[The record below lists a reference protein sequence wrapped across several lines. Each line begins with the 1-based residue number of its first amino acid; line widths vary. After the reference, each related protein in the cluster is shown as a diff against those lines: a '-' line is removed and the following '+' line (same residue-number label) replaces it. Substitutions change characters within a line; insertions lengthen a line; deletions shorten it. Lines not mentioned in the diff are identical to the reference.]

1 MFVREDLCE
10 TNVFMSEDLKARGQS
25 DHVRDLT
32 IKEVAVALLHSKWN
46 IDLYP
51 PEFKL
56 EDPTDLPD
64 PIFAVVGKTFTFGI
78 YVEKGHVLYGSE
90 IYKKDVFTEEDNLE
104 NSHSDQ
110 DLALTSGGEESSV
123 NLLDNQEH
131 IEGMSTPSTKRK
143 EAWTDPAPE
152 ITSTSKNLRS
162 KAIKVEKMS
171 DLEAEASKNT

>member
-1 MFVREDLCE
+1 MNYCIFLIIYH
-10 TNVFMSEDLKARGQS
+10 NM
-25 DHVRDLT
+25 
-32 IKEVAVALLHSKWN
+32 LL
-46 IDLYP
+46 I
-51 PEFKL
+51 FKL

-90 IYKKDVFTEEDNLE
+90 IYKVEKIYKDRRIVFTEEDNLE

-152 ITSTSKNLRS
+152 ITSTLKNLRS

>member
-1 MFVREDLCE
+1 MNYCIFLIIYH
-10 TNVFMSEDLKARGQS
+10 NM
-25 DHVRDLT
+25 
-32 IKEVAVALLHSKWN
+32 LL
-46 IDLYP
+46 I
-51 PEFKL
+51 FKL

-64 PIFAVVGKTFTFGI
+64 PIFAVV
-78 YVEKGHVLYGSE
+78 EK
-90 IYKKDVFTEEDNLE
+90 IYKDRRIVFTEEDNLE

-152 ITSTSKNLRS
+152 ITSTLKNLRS

>member
-1 MFVREDLCE
+1 MNYCIFLIIYH
-10 TNVFMSEDLKARGQS
+10 NM
-25 DHVRDLT
+25 
-32 IKEVAVALLHSKWN
+32 LL
-46 IDLYP
+46 I
-51 PEFKL
+51 FKL

-64 PIFAVVGKTFTFGI
+64 PIFAV
-78 YVEKGHVLYGSE
+78 
-90 IYKKDVFTEEDNLE
+90 KDVFTEEDNLE